1 MTLAAAERLDDVA
14 LLETADPSSMLR
26 QVASSAAQVRE
37 AARSAAEAGL
47 DGLAAG
53 GRPRAIVVTGMGGS
67 GIAGEVLAAVAGPGC
82 PVQITTVHDYRLPGW
97 VGAADL
103 VIAVSCSG
111 ATEETLSAAEEA
123 VRRGCRMLGVGSQES
138 PLARLAEQASAPFI
152 GVKPSGMPRSMLWGL
167 SVPLVVAAARL
178 GVLDMP
184 DEAYESAAAEL
195 ERVAHLC
202 RPDSEAFVNPA
213 KTLALDLSG
222 TLPMIWGTSPLT
234 GVAAA
239 RFACQLHENGKY
251 PAMAGVLPEA
261 NHNQVVTFDGPFA
274 AGPLAADLGQAGP
287 AAAAGAP
294 PVPLRL
300 ILLRDTQ
307 EHPQVARR
315 REESARIAADRG
327 IEVTELAASG
337 DLPLE
342 RLASLVTLIDY
353 ASVYL
358 AIANGIDPAPIAAIQ
373 ELKARIA

>member
-1 MTLAAAERLDDVA
+1 
-14 LLETADPSSMLR
+14 
-26 QVASSAAQVRE
+26 
-37 AARSAAEAGL
+37 
-47 DGLAAG
+47 
-53 GRPRAIVVTGMGGS
+53 
-67 GIAGEVLAAVAGPGC
+67 
-82 PVQITTVHDYRLPGW
+82 
-97 VGAADL
+97 
-103 VIAVSCSG
+103 
-111 ATEETLSAAEEA
+111 
-123 VRRGCRMLGVGSQES
+123 
-138 PLARLAEQASAPFI
+138 
-152 GVKPSGMPRSMLWGL
+152 
-167 SVPLVVAAARL
+167 VAASRL

-184 DEAYESAAAEL
+184 QEAYESAAVEL

-251 PAMAGVLPEA
+251 PAIAGVLPEA

-274 AGPLAADLGQAGP
+274 PGPQAAGLQTAGLQTAGLQAAGLGPAGP
-287 AAAAGAP
+287 AEVP

-307 EHPQVARR
+307 EHSQVARR